1 MNTIYLLVISEIII
15 YYNYFFY
22 NTKVRFISE
31 SKSFINKKSILEI
44 FMFIILCE
52 YTNDSVYVP
61 VLLVFCW
68 LKIDALYYPPWKY
81 IQLFHEA
88 QNVTENR

>member
-1 MNTIYLLVISEIII
+1 MNTIHLLVMSKIITYSN
-15 YYNYFFY
+15 YYFH
-22 NTKVRFISE
+22 NTKVTFISE
-31 SKSFINKKSILEI
+31 SKSFINKNAILEI

-52 YTNDSVYVP
+52 YTDDSVYVP

-68 LKIDALYYPPWKY
+68 LKIGALYYPPCKY